1 MKAVIEI
8 EFGDGRDLQEKVDC
22 VAILLAQQL
31 DFPSRRYFKIEPGKY
46 PIVDVATDLEGEE
59 LQVVAQLEITS

>member
-22 VAILLAQQL
+22 VAILLLQQL
-31 DFPSRRYFKIEPGKY
+31 DFPSRRYFKIEPGNY
-46 PIVDVATDLEGEE
+46 PIVDVATT
-59 LQVVAQLEITS
+59 LQGKNPRSSRD